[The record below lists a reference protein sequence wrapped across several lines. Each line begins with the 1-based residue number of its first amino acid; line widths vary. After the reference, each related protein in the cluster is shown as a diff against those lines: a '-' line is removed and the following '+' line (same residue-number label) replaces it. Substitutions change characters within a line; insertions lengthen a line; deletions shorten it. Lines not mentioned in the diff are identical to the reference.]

1 MGKIILIFG
10 NTSSGKSFLGKN
22 IEMKY
27 GLPYLSF
34 GDLKREEI
42 YKRSN
47 LGLSLQSNINEGIPI
62 NHSDG
67 FSLIKKNILSVDVPA
82 ISLSGYPI
90 SEIEYSQIG
99 LLYQIVF
106 GIYLKVSEETIRKR
120 FFNRGVCPI
129 CHFPGSFNNLCPV
142 HNLNMIRREDAT
154 EEELSKRMKLFNKR
168 INPFIELVTRKNLF
182 PLTIYDS
189 EFLNFESIYSD
200 INRYLE

>member
-1 MGKIILIFG
+1 MEKIILIFG

-42 YKRSN
+42 NKKSS
-47 LGLSLQSNINEGIPI
+47 LGLVLQSKINNGMPI
-62 NHSDG
+62 NPKDG
-67 FSLIKKNILSVDVPA
+67 FALINKNFLSGRPA

-90 SEIEYSQIG
+90 SEIEYSQ
-99 LLYQIVF
+99 LTKLYQIVC
-106 GIYLKVSEETIRKR
+106 GIYLKVSEETMRKR

-129 CHFPGSFNNLCPV
+129 CHFPGSLNSLCPI

-154 EEELSKRMKLFNKR
+154 YEELNKRMKLFNKR
-168 INPFIELVTRKNLF
+168 INPFIELATRNNLF
-182 PLTIYDS
+182 PLKIYNS
-189 EFLNFESIYSD
+189 EFLDFESIYSD
-200 INRYLE
+200 INKYLE